1 MKGNLMNTKTYTH
14 LTQEERYQIF
24 AYLERKIP
32 ISEIALALGR
42 HKSTIYREINRGQ
55 KEDKHKQYSPRKAH
69 FRYKNNRRKNA
80 KNKRYKGLSK
90 KYVLNKLNEEWSP
103 EQIAGRLKIEHPEQ
117 AISHETIYQH
127 IWRDKKEG
135 GKLYKK
141 LRCRGRKY
149 KKRGAK
155 NNDRGIFGRVDIE
168 ERAEIVEEKKRIG
181 DWEEDLVLG
190 AKSSGALTTMV
201 DRASKLTKIGY
212 VVAKNA
218 DLVRDEMIKIMLP
231 LKENAH
237 TITYDNGREFVH
249 HQGIGGAL
257 SSKIYFAKPYHSWER
272 GLNEHTNGLI
282 RQYLPKGESFEGLTR
297 EKIQMI
303 ENLLNNRP
311 RKVLGYRTPNEVFF
325 HGFPTHALVAPHS

>member
-1 MKGNLMNTKTYTH
+1 MNTKTYTH
-14 LTQEERYQIF
+14 LTLDERCQILS
-24 AYLERKIP
+24 YLERKMS
-32 ISEIALALGR
+32 ISRIASALGR
-42 HKSTIYREINRGQ
+42 HKSSIYREINRCK
-55 KEDKHKQYSPRKAH
+55 KEGNQKQYSPRKAH
-69 FRYKNNRRKNA
+69 FRYKNIRFKNA
-80 KNKRYKGLSK
+80 KSKRYKGFAREYVVK
-90 KYVLNKLNEEWSP
+90 KLKEGWSP
-103 EQIAGRLKIEHPEQ
+103 EQIAGRLKIDHPTCTL
-117 AISHETIYQH
+117 SHETIYQH
-127 IWRDKKEG
+127 IWRDKKQG
-135 GKLYKK
+135 GTLYKT

-168 ERAEIVEEKKRIG
+168 QRDKIVEEKKRIG
-181 DWEEDLVLG
+181 DWEGDLVLG
-190 AKSSGALTTMV
+190 ARGSGALATMV

-218 DLVRDEMIKIMLP
+218 DLVRDEMIKIMMP
-231 LKENAH
+231 LKDNVH

-282 RQYLPKGESFEGLTR
+282 RQYLPKGVSFEGLTR

-303 ENLLNNRP
+303 ENVLNNRP

-325 HGFPTHALVAPHS
+325 HGFPTHALVALPS